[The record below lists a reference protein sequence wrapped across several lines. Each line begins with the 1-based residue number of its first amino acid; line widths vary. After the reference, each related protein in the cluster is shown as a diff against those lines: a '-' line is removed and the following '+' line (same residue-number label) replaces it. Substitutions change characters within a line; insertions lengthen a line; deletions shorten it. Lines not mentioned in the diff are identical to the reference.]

1 MEQRFEIGNDEIA
14 RIKRDLI
21 FVIKEEQKILFA
33 YLHGSFGSLPFR
45 DIDIAAYCKMDKD
58 EVFDFELKTSSSLE
72 IVAGYPVDFKVIND
86 APIGFQFSVIYE
98 GKLFFERERDVRLDF
113 LEETA
118 MRYMDYSG
126 FSRSFLRELVECT
139 KM

>member
-1 MEQRFEIGNDEIA
+1 MERRFEIGNDEIA

-21 FVIKEEQKILFA
+21 LVIKEEHRILFA

-45 DIDIAAYCKMDKD
+45 DIDIAAYCKIDKD
-58 EVFDFELKTSSSLE
+58 KVFDFELKTSSRLE

-98 GKLFFERERDVRLDF
+98 GKLFFERERGVRLDF

-118 MRYMDYSG
+118 MRYMDYYG

-139 KM
+139 KK